1 MRSGRIDQMLEHAV
15 AFDVETH
22 KIQPGLLAP
31 PLVCGSIAEWSPTQG
46 RTIGALLSKDQ
57 TREAFKSMLGN
68 TEMIIVGANIAYDML
83 VMAFDAACAGINLVP
98 EIFAAYEAGRVFDI
112 QIAEALHAVAT
123 GYLGKDPRTSSDPR
137 SAGPLKDPITGK
149 RGRYSLAIVTDLV
162 LGRRDA
168 KVNDRFRESYA
179 LLEDTPM
186 SEWPPEARTYPIDD
200 ACNTLD
206 DALAQ
211 AGLVARPA
219 PHVFPQHGAQRC
231 TICGA
236 PVAIEMGPCAA
247 RPWRNLNLHNLA
259 AQCYAAWA
267 MHLGAAW
274 GFTIDPDAVDA
285 LEARVRAAREVDLA
299 RFLELGFLRPK
310 KVKGVIRNTKNTAV
324 IKRTSALAYGCDR
337 TCGVCM
343 GAQKVPSAKTKKPV
357 GCRSCDSTGLDLD
370 SAPVPRTKG
379 SKCRTCSGSRAWT
392 DKKTNQVVPCTQCA
406 GADDVIPGCGTSRDA
421 LTESGEEALI
431 DFAAFSEEAK
441 ILETYIPFLKKG
453 ISEVPDDEDEFDE
466 DDE

>member
-1 MRSGRIDQMLEHAV
+1 MLEHGV
-15 AFDVETH
+15 SFDTETH

-31 PLVCGSIAEWSPTQG
+31 PLVVGSIAEWSSSQN
-46 RTIGALLSKDQ
+46 RVIGALLDKAQ
-57 TREAFKSMLGN
+57 AREGFRSMLGN
-68 TEMIIVGANIAYDML
+68 SETIIVGANIAYDML
-83 VMAFDAACAGINLVP
+83 VMAYDAAKLGINMIP

-123 GYLGKDPRTSSDPR
+123 GYLGKDPRTSSDPHAA
-137 SAGPLKDPITGK
+137 SPLKDPITGK

-179 LLEDTPM
+179 LLEDTPIA
-186 SEWPPEARTYPIDD
+186 EWPPEARTYPIDD
-200 ACNTLD
+200 ACNTLEV
-206 DALAQ
+206 ALAQ
-211 AGLVARPA
+211 AGLVSRPGA
-219 PHVFPQHGAQRC
+219 HVFPERGAQVC
-231 TICGA
+231 TLCGQ
-236 PVAIEMGPCAA
+236 PIRFSEMPPCVA

-274 GFTIDPDAVDA
+274 GFAIDPDAVDA

-299 RFLELGFLRPK
+299 RFLELGYLRPK
-310 KVKGVIRNTKNTAV
+310 KVKGVIRNSKNTAV
-324 IKRTSALAYGCDR
+324 IKRASALAYGCDR
-337 TCGVCM
+337 ACGVCM
-343 GAQKVPSAKTKKPV
+343 GSQKVPSAKTKKPV
-357 GCRSCDSTGLDLD
+357 GCRACDSTGLDLD

-379 SKCRTCSGSRAWT
+379 SKCRTCSGTRSFV
-392 DKKTNQVVPCTQCA
+392 DKKTNQVVPCSQCA
-406 GADDVIPGCGTSRDA
+406 GAEDVIPGCGTSRDA

-431 DFAAFSEEAK
+431 DFAVFSEEAK
-441 ILETYIPFLKKG
+441 ILETYIPFLRKG
-453 ISEVPDDEDEFDE
+453 ISEVPDDEDELEE